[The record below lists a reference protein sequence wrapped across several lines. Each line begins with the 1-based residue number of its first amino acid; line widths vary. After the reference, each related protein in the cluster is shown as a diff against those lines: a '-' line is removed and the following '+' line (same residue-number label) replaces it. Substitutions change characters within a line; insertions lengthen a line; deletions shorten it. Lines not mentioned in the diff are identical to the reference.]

1 MVAGLGIPFAVLP
14 AEVDE
19 APRPGEAPGTY
30 LVRIVDA
37 KLEAVR
43 AVAPAGALAVLV
55 ADTAVVAG
63 GSAILGKPRDD
74 ADARSMLERLSG
86 QVHEVSTRFCL
97 APVQGGTPS
106 WRAETV
112 TTRVV
117 FRTLGRDEIEAYV
130 ATGECRDKAGAYAI
144 QGAAAGFV
152 RRIEGSY
159 TNVVGLPLCEVI
171 EALRAAHLLGP
182 AV

>member
-19 APRPGEAPGTY
+19 APRPGEAPGPY
-30 LVRIVDA
+30 LVRVVDA
-37 KLEAVR
+37 KLAAVR
-43 AVAPAGALAVLV
+43 AAAPWDARTVLV
-55 ADTAVVAG
+55 ADTAVVANG
-63 GSAILGKPRDD
+63 TTILGKPRDD
-74 ADARSMLERLSG
+74 ADARSMLDLLSG
-86 QVHEVSTRFCL
+86 EVHEVSTRFCL
-97 APVQGGTPS
+97 APTSASAPP

-112 TTRVV
+112 TTKVA
-117 FRTLGRDEIEAYV
+117 FRSLGRDEIDVYV
-130 ATGECRDKAGAYAI
+130 ATGEGRDKAGAYAI

-171 EALRAAHLLGP
+171 EALRAARLLGP